1 MIFTATLNQ
10 MLFLFL
16 LIAIGYILAK
26 LNLVPE
32 KTENTLSKLEN
43 YIFLPAL
50 ILGNF
55 ISNFTIDKL
64 NNYKSLIIGSIVVEI
79 FVIAISFL
87 VSRAVTKDSFL
98 RNIFLYGLCFSNFGF
113 MGNAVVSALFPD
125 IFAEYVIFTLVLW
138 SGIYL
143 WGAPVL
149 LIGDNDEKMN
159 FKKAIKNFLNPMF
172 IAMLIGMVI
181 GIAKIRVPAFIDNV
195 IVSLGDCMS
204 PIAMLL
210 TGMTVARS
218 KLKEMV
224 AYKSIYIITIFRL
237 IIYPLIFVFI
247 SKFIPESLNTF
258 VICTL
263 VSLAMPL
270 GLNTIVIPSA
280 YGKDT
285 RIASG
290 MALVSHLFACITIP
304 VMFSLLLK

>member
-79 FVIAISFL
+79 FVVAISFL

-237 IIYPLIFVFI
+237 IVYPLIFVFI

>member
-16 LIAIGYILAK
+16 LIAIGYVLAK

-237 IIYPLIFVFI
+237 IVYPLIFVFI

-304 VMFSLLLK
+304 VMFLLLFK

>member
-1 MIFTATLNQ
+1 
-10 MLFLFL
+10 
-16 LIAIGYILAK
+16 
-26 LNLVPE
+26 
-32 KTENTLSKLEN
+32 
-43 YIFLPAL
+43 
-50 ILGNF
+50 
-55 ISNFTIDKL
+55 
-64 NNYKSLIIGSIVVEI
+64 
-79 FVIAISFL
+79 
-87 VSRAVTKDSFL
+87 
-98 RNIFLYGLCFSNFGF
+98 
-113 MGNAVVSALFPD
+113 
-125 IFAEYVIFTLVLW
+125 
-138 SGIYL
+138 
-143 WGAPVL
+143 
-149 LIGDNDEKMN
+149 MN

-181 GIAKIRVPAFIDNV
+181 GIAKINVPAFIDNV

-304 VMFSLLLK
+304 VMFLLLFK

>member
-16 LIAIGYILAK
+16 LIAIGYVLAK

-55 ISNFTIDKL
+55 ISNFTVDKL
-64 NNYKSLIIGSIVVEI
+64 NNYKSLIIGSVVVEI

-181 GIAKIRVPAFIDNV
+181 GIAKINVPAFIDNV

-237 IIYPLIFVFI
+237 IVYPLIFVFI

-304 VMFSLLLK
+304 VMFLLLFK

>member
-55 ISNFTIDKL
+55 ISNFTVDKL

-172 IAMLIGMVI
+172 VAMLIGMVI

>member
-55 ISNFTIDKL
+55 ISNFTVDKL

-237 IIYPLIFVFI
+237 IVYPLIFVFI